1 MGLCMSTRLLYW
13 LAEEVK
19 KRGRVKV
26 GELATL
32 VGVSYHY
39 FRYSIVKQITATYDD
54 IVLVKE
60 NGVEYLEYRPKVTS
74 SVKQG

>member
-1 MGLCMSTRLLYW
+1 MSTARLLYW

-32 VGVSYHY
+32 VGVSYQY
-39 FRYSIVKQITATYDD
+39 FKYSVVRQLTSTYDD
-54 IVLVKE
+54 FVLVKE
-60 NGVEYLEYRPKVTS
+60 GGVEYLEYRPKVAG

>member
-1 MGLCMSTRLLYW
+1 MSTARLLYW
-13 LAEEVK
+13 IVSEIQNS
-19 KRGRVKV
+19 GCVKV

-32 VGVSYHY
+32 VGVSYQY
-39 FRYSIVKQITATYDD
+39 FRYSTVRQLTATCED

-60 NGVEYLEYRPKVTS
+60 NGVEYLEYRPKVAS